1 MSNPR
6 HAPGHSRGLS
16 AIELLAVLAVSS
28 VVLAAAVPSLRGV
41 TAGTH
46 LSNASNAL
54 VVGLQRARSEAVS
67 TGRNSVLCPS
77 PDGMRCADTS
87 DWSSGWLLYRD
98 QNRNSRF
105 DAGEP
110 LLHTQSLDP
119 LQVSIRSNNGR
130 RRVTYRSLGESEGA
144 NTTFILCSRL
154 ESARG
159 RQVIVANSGRVRL
172 LDQAPA
178 SGCTP

>member
-1 MSNPR
+1 MRCGREGFSPSQSQ
-6 HAPGHSRGLS
+6 AMT
-16 AIELLAVLAVSS
+16 AVSK
-28 VVLAAAVPSLRGV
+28 P
-41 TAGTH
+41 
-46 LSNASNAL
+46 
-54 VVGLQRARSEAVS
+54 
-67 TGRNSVLCPS
+67 
-77 PDGMRCADTS
+77 
-87 DWSSGWLLYRD
+87 SGWLLYRD
-98 QNRNSRF
+98 HNRNSRF

-110 LLHTQSLDP
+110 LLQTQSLDP

-154 ESARG
+154 EPARG

-178 SGCTP
+178 TGCTP